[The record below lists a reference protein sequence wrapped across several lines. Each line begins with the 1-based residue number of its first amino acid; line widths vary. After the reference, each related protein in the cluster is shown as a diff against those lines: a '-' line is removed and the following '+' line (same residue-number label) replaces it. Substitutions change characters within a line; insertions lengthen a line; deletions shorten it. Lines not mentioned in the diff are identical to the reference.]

1 MSKTAFGSV
10 IASPSIPQD
19 KLREAI
25 PKVQLVSTVEIAEP
39 VPNEVRNPV
48 PRNDIP

>member
-1 MSKTAFGSV
+1 MSKTTFGSV

-25 PKVQLVSTVEIAEP
+25 PKVQLLSTVEIASSL
-39 VPNEVRNPV
+39 RSSQ
-48 PRNDIP
+48 